1 MMVGVG
7 SLLSKEIPKR
17 KDGCMPGMVSH
28 GYVLPLTL
36 LTRSMYVTSYD
47 MGLHNKSIRGALEIG
62 ESLEII
68 NWPGCSGYIQKVQNG
83 PANTKKKNQLY
94 DPKVLPKFG
103 RHVSSIHCRLE
114 SFSQALPEDENWHH
128 LNRIISKHEM
138 I

>member
-7 SLLSKEIPKR
+7 SLLSKEIPRR

-62 ESLEII
+62 ESLEI
-68 NWPGCSGYIQKVQNG
+68 WPGCSGYIQKVQNE
-83 PANTKKKNQLY
+83 PANTENRTNFTILKCYPNL
-94 DPKVLPKFG
+94 DPELQYVFT
-103 RHVSSIHCRLE
+103 H
-114 SFSQALPEDENWHH
+114 PEWNKYRCF
-128 LNRIISKHEM
+128 LN
-138 I
+138 